1 MRFLINK
8 DILFSFEDERHF
20 EIAKVYQE
28 IYPKRESENSQRGF
42 RFERTRRLIQELY
55 QKFLKQYENKRNL
68 QISN

>member
-42 RFERTRRLIQELY
+42 RFERTR
-55 QKFLKQYENKRNL
+55 KFDPRV
-68 QISN
+68 ISKVFKAI

>member
-28 IYPKRESENSQRGF
+28 IYPKRKSENSQRGF
-42 RFERTRRLIQELY
+42 RFERTRKVDSRV
-55 QKFLKQYENKRNL
+55 
-68 QISN
+68 ISKIFKAI

>member
-28 IYPKRESENSQRGF
+28 IYPKRESENSQRDFG
-42 RFERTRRLIQELY
+42 
-55 QKFLKQYENKRNL
+55 
-68 QISN
+68 